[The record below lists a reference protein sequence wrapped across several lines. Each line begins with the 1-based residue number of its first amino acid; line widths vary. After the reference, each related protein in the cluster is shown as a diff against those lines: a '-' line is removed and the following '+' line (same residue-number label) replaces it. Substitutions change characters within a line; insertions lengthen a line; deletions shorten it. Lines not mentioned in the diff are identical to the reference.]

1 MLNCPS
7 PQICSIRLLNPLY
20 RYKLNLQ
27 HLQYSMGDVRQE
39 TWGHETEDGRQKTG
53 DRRRETGD
61 RRQETGDRRQ
71 ETGDKRQERV
81 LCTDRKKSAKFDILV
96 NIC

>member
-1 MLNCPS
+1 MPKSTN
-7 PQICSIRLLNPLY
+7 LLHKIAKSALSLY
-20 RYKLNLQ
+20 SKLNLQ

-71 ETGDKRQERV
+71 ETGDKRQQ
-81 LCTDRKKSAKFDILV
+81 TGD
-96 NIC
+96 